1 MRRMF
6 VLSLALLALIG
17 FLVPLP
23 AFAQAP
29 AAAPAPTFAITGFID
44 NVTSFSRNMSNF
56 DANVARKRDSVWYA
70 RTRGR
75 FDIIGQVGP
84 AKAVFGFEIDS
95 VWGQTG
101 FIDSNNGPGCVAG
114 GNAAAVQCGAAMT
127 GNESSFDLNTDTQ
140 GNFQV
145 KWLYTEFPMPL
156 VPFATIVRLGAQPF
170 ATAAS
175 YKLAVYANGDFP
187 GVNLYTT
194 FSPEFKLQI
203 TYVAI
208 DENLTGKPDIPPFL
222 AAGAA
227 GLGNSQRCTNTAN
240 VQSACQPQTRG
251 DNFAIIISPEITPFK
266 GLDVKPMYSYMFIN
280 GQTSTSARTGKGGVA
295 TTTSISSVNPL
306 GTGTQTNSPFA
317 PAGGGGGIAG
327 ADGSGTGVHENR
339 HTIGVDARYRMGPF
353 QFDPTFYYQFGS
365 RQAWLL
371 GGGEAPYGPSGTKKT
386 ADINAWLV
394 DVRGGFQFGPLLLQS
409 MVMWTSG
416 SNARNNPYRHV
427 GWYQPLDTDT
437 SYSADWGTQI
447 FSLGIEYN
455 QILNNNQSGLNLG
468 QAIGYDKYGRIQFGA
483 KASYAI
489 TPALTVGAGVTPNW
503 TDKKVDTDG
512 FVVANG
518 GIRPNFT
525 CRKTGQSCRPEGESQ
540 YLGTELN
547 AALTYRFAPGLAF
560 DWSIGYVFA
569 GNALA
574 HRWVGADYGVIA
586 PNPRDIGISD
596 ILITVA
602 RVRFSF

>member
-6 VLSLALLALIG
+6 ILALAVLALVG
-17 FLVPLP
+17 FLAPP
-23 AFAQAP
+23 EAFAQAP
-29 AAAPAPTFAITGFID
+29 AAAPTPTFTITGFMD
-44 NVTSFSRNMSNF
+44 NVTTFARNMSTYDF
-56 DANVARKRDSVWYA
+56 NVSRKRDSQWYG

-95 VWGQTG
+95 YWGQTG
-101 FIDSNNGPGCVAG
+101 FIDSNNGPGCVSGSASS
-114 GNAAAVQCGAAMT
+114 AVQCGFV
-127 GNESSFDLNTDTQ
+127 GSGSESSFDLNTDTQ

-170 ATAAS
+170 ATAAN

-194 FSPEFKLQI
+194 FSPNFKLQV

-208 DENLTGKPDIPPFL
+208 DENLTGKQDNPPFL
-222 AAGAA
+222 LAGTP
-227 GLGNSQRCTNTAN
+227 GLGNTQRCTSTGN
-240 VQSACQPQTRG
+240 VQTPCQPQSRG
-251 DNFAIIISPEITPFK
+251 DNFAIIVSPEITPFK
-266 GLDVKPMYSYMFIN
+266 GLDIKPMYSYVFLN
-280 GQTSTSARTGKGGVA
+280 GATNTARQGRGGVV
-295 TTTSISSVNPL
+295 TLTSISGV
-306 GTGTQTNSPFA
+306 TGTQTNSPFA

-339 HTIGVDARYRMGPF
+339 HTIGVDARYRMGPW
-353 QFDPTFYYQFGS
+353 QFDPTFLYQFGS

-371 GGGEAPYGPSGTKKT
+371 GGGEAPYGPSGTRKT
-386 ADINAWLV
+386 ADISAWLV

-409 MVMWTSG
+409 MVMWTTGDHAS
-416 SNARNNPYRHV
+416 SNPYKHI
-427 GWYQPLDTDT
+427 GFYQPLDTDT
-437 SYSADWGTQI
+437 SYAADWGTQI
-447 FSLGIEYN
+447 LGLGIDYY
-455 QILNNNQSGLNLG
+455 QILNGGAAQAGLNNG
-468 QAIGYDKYGRIQFGA
+468 VAIGYDKYGRIQFGV

-489 TPALTVGAGVTPNW
+489 TPALTVGTGVTAMW

-512 FVVANG
+512 FLVANG

-525 CRKTGQSCRPEGESQ
+525 SRKFGTSVKPQGDSN
-540 YLGTELN
+540 YIGTELN
-547 AALTYRFAPGLAF
+547 ASLTYRFAPGLAF
-560 DWSIGYVFA
+560 DWAVGYLFS
-569 GNALA
+569 GNALV

-586 PNPRDIGISD
+586 PNPRDIGVSD
-596 ILITVA
+596 VIITTA

>member
-44 NVTSFSRNMSNF
+44 NVTSFSRNMSLYDF
-56 DANVARKRDSVWYA
+56 NVGRKRDSQWYA

-101 FIDSNNGPGCVAG
+101 FIDSNNGPGCVSGSASS
-114 GNAAAVQCGAAMT
+114 AVQCGAVGS
-127 GNESSFDLNTDTQ
+127 GNESSFDINTDTQ

-170 ATAAS
+170 ATAAT
-175 YKLAVYANGDFP
+175 YKLAVYANGDFG

-194 FSPEFKLQI
+194 FSPEFKLQV
-203 TYVAI
+203 TYAAI
-208 DENLTGKPDIPPFL
+208 DENLTGKPDFPPFL
-222 AAGAA
+222 IAGSA
-227 GLGNSQRCTNTAN
+227 GLGNSQRCTTSGN
-240 VQSACQPQTRG
+240 VQTSCQPQTRG

-266 GLDVKPMYSYMFIN
+266 GLDVKPMYSYVFIN
-280 GQTSTSARTGKGGVA
+280 GQTSGSVRTGKGGVV
-295 TTTSISSVNPL
+295 TTTSIS
-306 GTGTQTNSPFA
+306 GATGAQTNSPFA

-353 QFDPTFYYQFGS
+353 QFDPTFMYQFGS

-386 ADINAWLV
+386 AGINAWFV

-455 QILNNNQSGLNLG
+455 QILNGGAAQGGLNLG
-468 QAIGYDKYGRIQFGA
+468 NSIGYDKYGRIQFGA

-489 TPALTVGAGVTPNW
+489 TPALTVGAGITPNW

-512 FVVANG
+512 FLVANG

-525 CRKTGQSCRPEGESQ
+525 SRKFGTSVAPQGDSQ

-560 DWSIGYVFA
+560 DWAIGYVFA

-574 HRWVGADYGVIA
+574 HRWVGADYGVIS
-586 PNPRDIGISD
+586 PNPRDIGVSD
-596 ILITVA
+596 ILITTA